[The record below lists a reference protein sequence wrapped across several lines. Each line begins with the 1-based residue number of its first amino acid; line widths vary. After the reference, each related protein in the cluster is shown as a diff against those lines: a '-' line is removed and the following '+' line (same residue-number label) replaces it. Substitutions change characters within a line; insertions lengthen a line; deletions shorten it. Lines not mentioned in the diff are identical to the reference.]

1 MTASTPNLLN
11 TAQLAERFNLSAS
24 YLNKLRLAGGGPRF
38 VKIGRRV
45 AYDIVDLLEW
55 VEALKCVST
64 SECSFLD

>member
-1 MTASTPNLLN
+1 MTVSIPSLLN
-11 TAQLAERFNLSAS
+11 TAQVAERFNLSAS
-24 YLNKLRLAGGGPRF
+24 YLNKLRLTGGGPRF

-55 VEALKCVST
+55 IEAQKRVST